1 MFRLGS
7 IWVSTRPITCRQ
19 PSPASLAAL
28 LATLDDLKKPD
39 AYRRLFELGDYLR
52 QQLDEILARTGV
64 PAQAAG
70 FGSIWLPY
78 FFKGGYRCYEDLLAN
93 DDRLDLAFRQA
104 MVARRYISQPLPL
117 KRLYLSLAHTRAIVD
132 EALDDIEVILKDL
145 ARPSAL
151 REAVA

>member
-1 MFRLGS
+1 
-7 IWVSTRPITCRQ
+7 
-19 PSPASLAAL
+19 
-28 LATLDDLKKPD
+28 
-39 AYRRLFELGDYLR
+39 
-52 QQLDEILARTGV
+52 
-64 PAQAAG
+64 
-70 FGSIWLPY
+70 
-78 FFKGGYRCYEDLLAN
+78 
-93 DDRLDLAFRQA
+93 